1 MPRGFRGVLIY
12 LTRLLCFSLLL
23 YGINSELLS
32 GRIKGDDEPHL
43 VTWRV
48 LEGVTEPFGNIHN
61 LYEKP
66 AWKVMKE
73 AADQKAASLMIQL
86 ALHEYGQLL
95 RHPYMFG
102 EMPMEERYDVF
113 LSMAKL
119 LKLMGFHQRAELL
132 LYEAMAYTNQP
143 YEANLQLGLLFLD
156 KEDTERAKMH
166 FKNCLFFREADVL
179 VLVHISAIL
188 IAESKVHEAKFFM
201 SRLLTILEKRVLT
214 LSSIIQN
221 SKQVDIDSLSTRVDH
236 SLLSRW
242 LDDLMI
248 KIFHGEF
255 RMTPS
260 SLVENFK
267 MFSNLYSWLDD
278 GEMIGRFVFDMGQ
291 SLFEGGKPK
300 IGIMMMRRG
309 HETSD
314 PISEGIVSTEL
325 VGIRLALDFPVV
337 PLSILD
343 IIASYINMTTYLS
356 ATASSYS
363 VIDIEN
369 IMDIYWPLPLIWW
382 SNIPVGPV
390 INELLWRF
398 DTSDNIFNI
407 DDPWKEWLK
416 YPLPIIYNSIV
427 DKSTTF
433 SFDLNS
439 LLINTPSNKNKNDKK
454 DNYNIERPVIEI
466 GVYGGHMN
474 NHPTGHMVL
483 QRILNLGLAS
493 SLISPHVQ
501 HQGKSRFRFTLLAL
515 PLIPDATT
523 KHIASSVAHIVNL
536 PVDPNAAKSIIE
548 KLSLDI
554 ILFPDWQPFPDQQ
567 AILFQAQRFAPIQ
580 ICFFVRGSSCVSNTI
595 DYYILP
601 RELEKYY
608 LNNLPA
614 ASINTTKKSNS
625 NMYYRPPW
633 LEMFSEQVV
642 MIDWPILTSKVIQS
656 ISKSIVADEL
666 ANAHRKNV
674 AGVNPQNS
682 EISNDD
688 YDKTDSLKFSS
699 LEIEGPIFFEGQ
711 PVAVIPIY
719 PSYLHPLMDD
729 AIVKLMHLVSS
740 LQVVLVVSDSYLSH
754 SKNVRHKLSWARQLV
769 RRLWSRSDNLSQR
782 IRLLPTT
789 FNDGRLLKLFKQ
801 ADMILDT
808 FPIGLSFHFHAMALS
823 VGTPIITLDTGI
835 VAQTPKADLSEVKEY
850 LNIKNNI
857 KYNPIYQHIM
867 RNNMDIPWNPSVSS
881 LSGFYERVGLKN
893 LLVANST
900 SNYAHIASIIAMDK
914 EIAYDV
920 RIKLLEIVDEKFG
933 YDFNKKFIDDIQN
946 SEFSYYNITKF
957 GNQLSTCKYGS
968 CLEDLAIFLDKVG
981 TPLAINRLDR
991 LNKSKPVGHSSSTGT
1006 NNNNNNNNNNRKNI
1020 QKSNDW
1026 SNNNVI
1032 GSIATE

>member
-1 MPRGFRGVLIY
+1 MSKGFWIIVNIFLLI
-12 LTRLLCFSLLL
+12 C
-23 YGINSELLS
+23 GINGELSS

-156 KEDTERAKMH
+156 KEDTEKAKMH

-179 VLVHISAIL
+179 VLVHISSIL

-201 SRLLTILEKRVLT
+201 SRLLTILEKKMFT

-221 SKQVDIDSLSTRVDH
+221 NKQVDIDSLSSRVEH
-236 SLLSRW
+236 SVLSRW

-291 SLFEGGKPK
+291 SLYEGGKPK

-309 HETSD
+309 FETSD

-337 PLSILD
+337 PSSITD
-343 IIASYINMTTYLS
+343 IIASYVNMTTYLS
-356 ATASSYS
+356 VTASSYT
-363 VIDIEN
+363 VIELEN
-369 IMDIYWPLPLIWW
+369 IIDIYWPLPLIWW

-398 DTSDNIFNI
+398 DTSDNMFNI
-407 DDPWKEWLK
+407 DSPWKEWLK
-416 YPLPIIYNSIV
+416 YPLPLVYNSIE
-427 DKSTTF
+427 DKSNTF
-433 SFDLNS
+433 SFDFAS
-439 LLINTPSNKNKNDKK
+439 LISNTKNNNKKIEKTNVHR
-454 DNYNIERPVIEI
+454 ERPVIEI
-466 GVYGGHMN
+466 GIFGGHMN

-515 PLIPDATT
+515 PLISDSIT

-536 PVDPNAAKSIIE
+536 PVDPNAAISIIE

-554 ILFPDWQPFPDQQ
+554 IFFPDWQPFPDQQ
-567 AILFQAQRFAPIQ
+567 AMLFQAQRFAPIQ

-608 LNNLPA
+608 LNSSPA
-614 ASINTTKKSNS
+614 ASINSTKEN
-625 NMYYRPPW
+625 NNYAYYRPPW
-633 LEMFSEQVV
+633 LEIFSEQVI

-656 ISKSIVADEL
+656 ISKSIISDES

-674 AGVNPQNS
+674 AGVNTQNS
-682 EISNDD
+682 EKANND
-688 YDKTDSLKFSS
+688 YDNTDPLKFSS

-719 PSYLHPLMDD
+719 PSYLHPLMDN

-740 LQVVLVVSDSYLSH
+740 LQVVLVVSDNYLTH

-769 RRLWSRSDNLSQR
+769 RRLWSHGDNLSQR
-782 IRLLPTT
+782 IRLLPTA

-823 VGTPIITLDTGI
+823 VGTPIITLDSGI
-835 VAQTPKADLSEVKEY
+835 IPQTSKADLSEVKEY
-850 LNIKNNI
+850 LNNKNNNI
-857 KYNPIYQHIM
+857 KFNPIYQHIV
-867 RNNMDIPWNPSVSS
+867 RNNMDIPWNPSLSS
-881 LSGFYERVGLKN
+881 LSGFYERIGLKN

-900 SNYAHIASIIAMDK
+900 SNYAQIASVIAIDK
-914 EIAYDV
+914 EIAYDI

-933 YDFNKKFIDDIQN
+933 YDFNKKVIDDIHEDNQN
-946 SEFSYYNITKF
+946 YEFSYNNITKF
-957 GNQLSTCKYGS
+957 GNQLSSCKYGS
-968 CLEDLAIFLDKVG
+968 CLEDLAIFLDKIG
-981 TPLAINRLDR
+981 TPIAINRLDR
-991 LNKSKPVGHSSSTGT
+991 SNIARSVSHSTGT
-1006 NNNNNNNNNNRKNI
+1006 TMTAGANNK
-1020 QKSNDW
+1020 KSKKSDEW
-1026 SNNNVI
+1026 SNNNNVI
-1032 GSIATE
+1032 GSLTTE

>member
-1 MPRGFRGVLIY
+1 MSKGFWIIINIFLFI
-12 LTRLLCFSLLL
+12 C
-23 YGINSELLS
+23 GINGELSS

-156 KEDTERAKMH
+156 KEDTEKAKMH

-179 VLVHISAIL
+179 VLVHISSIL

-201 SRLLTILEKRVLT
+201 SRLLTILEKKMFT

-221 SKQVDIDSLSTRVDH
+221 NKQVDIDSLSSRVEH
-236 SLLSRW
+236 SVLSRW

-291 SLFEGGKPK
+291 SLYEGGKPK

-309 HETSD
+309 FETSD

-325 VGIRLALDFPVV
+325 VAIRLALDFPVV
-337 PLSILD
+337 PSSITD
-343 IIASYINMTTYLS
+343 IIASYVNMTTYLS
-356 ATASSYS
+356 VTASSYT
-363 VIDIEN
+363 VIELEN
-369 IMDIYWPLPLIWW
+369 IIDIYWPLPLIWW

-398 DTSDNIFNI
+398 DTSDNMFNI
-407 DDPWKEWLK
+407 DSPWKEWLK
-416 YPLPIIYNSIV
+416 YPLPLIYNSIE
-427 DKSTTF
+427 DKSNTF
-433 SFDLNS
+433 SFDFAS
-439 LLINTPSNKNKNDKK
+439 LISNTKNNKKK
-454 DNYNIERPVIEI
+454 MEKTNAHRERPVIEI
-466 GVYGGHMN
+466 GIFGGHMN

-515 PLIPDATT
+515 PLISDSIT
-523 KHIASSVAHIVNL
+523 KHIASSVAHIINL
-536 PVDPNAAKSIIE
+536 PVDPNAAISIIE

-554 ILFPDWQPFPDQQ
+554 IFFPDWQPFPDQQ
-567 AILFQAQRFAPIQ
+567 AMLFQAQRFAPIQ
-580 ICFFVRGSSCVSNTI
+580 ICFFVRGSSCVSNSI

-601 RELEKYY
+601 RELENFY
-608 LNNLPA
+608 LNSSPA
-614 ASINTTKKSNS
+614 ASINSTKEN
-625 NMYYRPPW
+625 NNYAYYRPPW
-633 LEMFSEQVV
+633 LEIFSEQVI

-656 ISKSIVADEL
+656 ISKSIISDES

-674 AGVNPQNS
+674 AGVNTQNS
-682 EISNDD
+682 EKTNND
-688 YDKTDSLKFSS
+688 YDNTDPLKFLS

-719 PSYLHPLMDD
+719 PSYLHPIMDN

-740 LQVVLVVSDSYLSH
+740 LQVVLVVSDNYLSH

-769 RRLWSRSDNLSQR
+769 RRLWSHGDNLSQR
-782 IRLLPTT
+782 IRLLPTA

-823 VGTPIITLDTGI
+823 VGTPIITLDSGI
-835 VAQTPKADLSEVKEY
+835 IPQTSKADLSEVKEY
-850 LNIKNNI
+850 LNNKNNNI
-857 KYNPIYQHIM
+857 KFNPLYQHIV
-867 RNNMDIPWNPSVSS
+867 RNNMDIPWNPSLSS
-881 LSGFYERVGLKN
+881 LSGFYERIGLKN

-900 SNYAHIASIIAMDK
+900 SNYAQIASVIAIDK
-914 EIAYDV
+914 EIAYDI

-933 YDFNKKFIDDIQN
+933 YDFNKKVIDDLHEDNQN
-946 SEFSYYNITKF
+946 YEFSYNNITKF

-968 CLEDLAIFLDKVG
+968 CLEDLAIFLDKIG
-981 TPLAINRLDR
+981 TPIAINRLDR
-991 LNKSKPVGHSSSTGT
+991 LNIARSVSHSTGT
-1006 NNNNNNNNNNRKNI
+1006 TTTAGANNK
-1020 QKSNDW
+1020 KSKKSDELSN
-1026 SNNNVI
+1026 NNNVI
-1032 GSIATE
+1032 GSLTTE